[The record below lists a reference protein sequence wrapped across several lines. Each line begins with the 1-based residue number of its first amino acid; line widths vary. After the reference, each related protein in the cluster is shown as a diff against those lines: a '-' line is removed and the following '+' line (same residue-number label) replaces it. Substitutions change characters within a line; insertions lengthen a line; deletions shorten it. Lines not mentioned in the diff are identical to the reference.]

1 VNASGETIPQARLC
15 WGSFNDRGGGSTCG
29 TEADN
34 DGNFSLQVSLDTNR
48 VWADKPSDGY
58 WSDVQVAESGVVVKL
73 TPQKPSTSVVI
84 KLGASPGHINFN
96 IVDKNAGSPIKD
108 FHISVATLDQ
118 TIATRA
124 QLCNQ
129 SSIAVPAD
137 KDVLIMVEANGYKRW
152 FYMESGASQPTVRL
166 QSGEERNVE
175 ADLEPEAKPK

>member
-29 TEADN
+29 TDADN